1 VKAIENI
8 VSDFS
13 WWEVI
18 EGDGEQL
25 GNHLNNPAWTKNEN
39 KKYDNSTHKTTNAK
53 TKNTEDNT
61 YEANIPIYIACC
73 NGTRCDDGWR
83 GTRAPARGRPAH
95 QPIELWSAASR
106 LANVRPFDF
115 TGLHDICLADGS
127 VVTGIVEGH
136 LVQRISANGDFSLTF
151 DEVLSYNGGT
161 LGYRGEGSLT
171 GDNWQSNVM
180 TVGLGTG
187 PLAGIHGQGTFV
199 FTGPAS
205 LTDVIYYVYT
215 PWRGG

>member
-1 VKAIENI
+1 M
-8 VSDFS
+8 
-13 WWEVI
+13 
-18 EGDGEQL
+18 
-25 GNHLNNPAWTKNEN
+25 GNGLRLWVTQNEDH
-39 KKYDNSTHKTTNAK
+39 KPKTTEGNQIM
-53 TKNTEDNT
+53 KNR
-61 YEANIPIYIACC
+61 NIQFKPRAGFLIPLLLVCLAAVFISVPNLASGAAPGRCE
-73 NGTRCDDGWR
+73 GTVELTSQSNFQVRQ
-83 GTRAPARGRPAH
+83 AGR
-95 QPIELWSAASR
+95 QTFVE
-106 LANVRPFDF
+106 FDF
-115 TGLHDICLADGS
+115 TGLHDICLADRS

-171 GDNWQSNVM
+171 GGNWQSNVM

-215 PWRGG
+215 P

>member
-1 VKAIENI
+1 
-8 VSDFS
+8 
-13 WWEVI
+13 
-18 EGDGEQL
+18 
-25 GNHLNNPAWTKNEN
+25 
-39 KKYDNSTHKTTNAK
+39 
-53 TKNTEDNT
+53 
-61 YEANIPIYIACC
+61 
-73 NGTRCDDGWR
+73 
-83 GTRAPARGRPAH
+83 
-95 QPIELWSAASR
+95 
-106 LANVRPFDF
+106 DF

-171 GDNWQSNVM
+171 GGNWQSNVM

-187 PLAGIHGQGTFV
+187 PLAGIHGQGAVV

-215 PWRGG
+215 PLRAGWRPEICVYLWLINWFQSRKEFWARIDTDETRFRKPNQGIRSTANGYHALNHNTTGFDNTPNGLEDIL